1 MPAVNALA
9 FLHCCFACSCLN
21 HAPARHHHIM
31 CSCPCHKGV
40 VADGSG
46 LLGALSGRGK
56 DFQLRAAA
64 AHTVKVGRGYFA
76 LTVLP
81 KLLLHCCTRVEVS
94 VPVLLGAAC
103 RRWRLVWAPAALL
116 AGMQLPPL

>member
-1 MPAVNALA
+1 MR
-9 FLHCCFACSCLN
+9 LHATITSCAR
-21 HAPARHHHIM
+21 APATH
-31 CSCPCHKGV
+31 
-40 VADGSG
+40 ADGSG

-81 KLLLHCCTRVEVS
+81 KLLLHCCTGVELS

-103 RRWRLVWAPAALL
+103 RRWRLVWAPAAQL